1 MCVSETGELLRVQSE
16 GMKSILCDV
25 ILLQDVKVLSNEVV
39 DLLETSSLN
48 EEGHEETA
56 VFLKD

>member
-25 ILLQDVKVLSNEVV
+25 IFLQDVKVLSNEVV

-48 EEGHEETA
+48 EERHEETA
-56 VFLKD
+56 VFF